1 MDKYEFNIKVEQIKK
16 MVTRGDF
23 ETSMKIADTID
34 WRRVRSANL
43 LSMISQVYEKNGE
56 YQEAKEVLL
65 LAYERAPIGKRL
77 LFKLTELALKEG
89 SIREAEDYYREFCD
103 LAQDDPRQYLLRYLI
118 LKEKKAPGEQLITCL
133 EHYVSQEL
141 DERWMYELASLYEKN
156 GQQHKC
162 VQMCD
167 RIMLMFAFGKYV
179 DKAMDL
185 KVRYA
190 PLSEYQLDL
199 MKNKDKY
206 EAKLKVVEQKFD
218 EDTLGGFDEDI
229 PSYTQESYSQE
240 SYSREGYPQA
250 EYPGQPYSQGTYI
263 QEEDS
268 GQPYAQE
275 GYAQAGYPG
284 QPYGQAGYAPSE
296 NPGQPYTQAGYIPAE
311 NAGQLYGQGGYIP
324 SENPGQPYGQ
334 AGYVPSEN
342 PGQLY
347 TQAGYIPAENAGQ
360 LYGQGGYIPSEN
372 AGQLYGQA
380 GYIPA
385 ENPGQ
390 PYAQA
395 GYIPAENAGQPYAQ
409 AGYAPSEDS
418 GQPYVQD
425 GYAQTGYPGQP
436 YAQAGYVPSE
446 TLGQPYAQAGYAP
459 SENPS
464 QPYTQ
469 GGYAPA
475 ENAGQPYAQAGY
487 TQAEKSGQ
495 PYTPG
500 GYAQQGYPA
509 QPYSQEEYPRPEN
522 SGQLYIQ
529 DEYAPAEQQN
539 RPYSQEAPAQNPY
552 IPEGYPRVNIP
563 QEQYPQEGRYQGQ
576 RYYFENENQEFYGE
590 EEGDT
595 SQDVSGFPEATISDE
610 PIYANTEERSGT
622 IDEELVVNLHQDN
635 IEQELAKE
643 MSKMSEETFAEEEPI
658 SMQTKVPGA
667 GQDNIFQASADD
679 PKAPPAS
686 SHLLIQANT
695 PKKGLEAAIK
705 VLKQIHMENGSSNQV
720 AKITGSKLNQKG
732 ILNIADMLAGKDLV
746 VEEAE
751 DLSKEEMADL
761 QQLASEDTS
770 GMNIILI
777 DNSRQLE
784 ALHQQNP
791 EMTSLFEC
799 ISAEEVFSPEPLAE
813 EAEEAEDQ
821 EQTAQEPALSADEE
835 PEESSPVT
843 AEEEDKEAAQPVGE
857 EAEPAQ
863 EEPEAEAETELGE
876 EPENEFET
884 EPDFESES
892 GFGTQVQVETEPEYD
907 SEPEEEYDPEFAY
920 EQEPENEVNPED
932 DEEME
937 LDDFADY
944 ATKYASEIDCSI
956 TGKSVLALYERIEVM
971 AEDGIPLTKANAE
984 ELIEEAADR
993 AEKPPLGKLIKG
1005 MFTSKYD
1012 KEGLLI
1018 LREEHFI

>member
-311 NAGQLYGQGGYIP
+311 NAGQ
-324 SENPGQPYGQ
+324 
-334 AGYVPSEN
+334 
-342 PGQLY
+342 
-347 TQAGYIPAENAGQ
+347 
-360 LYGQGGYIPSEN
+360 
-372 AGQLYGQA
+372 
-380 GYIPA
+380 
-385 ENPGQ
+385 
-390 PYAQA
+390 
-395 GYIPAENAGQPYAQ
+395 PYAQ

-469 GGYAPA
+469 GGYASA
-475 ENAGQPYAQAGY
+475 ENAGQPYAQAGYTQAGY

-509 QPYSQEEYPRPEN
+509 QPYAQEEYPRPEN

-590 EEGDT
+590 EEGDN

-813 EAEEAEDQ
+813 EAEDQ

-892 GFGTQVQVETEPEYD
+892 GFGTQVQVETKPEYD